1 MSFTRPT
8 LPEIVDR
15 VEGDFLARVT
25 GVAAIL
31 RRSVIKVLARV
42 VAGAEHMM
50 HGHLAYLGDQL
61 FPDKSDGDFLKRQAS
76 LFGLSL
82 DPPIA
87 WKGTAGITGTNGS
100 TAPAGSVLRNAG
112 GFEYTVDADVTISG
126 GVGTLALTA
135 VVAGAD
141 SQMAVADTAAFESP
155 IAGINATATVASV
168 TLDGVDQETID
179 GLRSRTLERM
189 SDPPTG
195 GNVAD
200 FKAWVRKVF
209 SNAKVWVYPD
219 GGGPGTVWVRFARID
234 TDGSILIPSGG
245 EVTAVQSY
253 LDGDDVKPAY
263 ATVTVIAPTA
273 APLAV
278 TFSALNP
285 NTQAVKDAITA
296 EITDFLNRVAAPGAT
311 VYLSELRTAIGEAAG
326 LVDYTMTVPAAD
338 VTHTANQIA
347 TVGVITFP

>member
-8 LPEIVDR
+8 LPELADR
-15 VEGDFLARVT
+15 IEGDFLSKVE
-25 GVAAIL
+25 GVSAIL
-31 RRSVIKVLARV
+31 RRAIVKVMARV
-42 VAGAEHMM
+42 QAGAAHMM

-61 FPDKSDGDFLKRQAS
+61 FPDKSDDDFLKRQAS
-76 LFGLSL
+76 LFGISL

-100 TAPAGSVLRNAG
+100 TVPAGSVLRNPG

-141 SQMAVADTAAFESP
+141 SQMAVSDTAALESP
-155 IAGINATATVASV
+155 ISGVNATATVASITV
-168 TLDGVDQETID
+168 NGVDQETID
-179 GLRSRTLERM
+179 GLRSRLLDRM

-200 FKAWVRKVF
+200 FKAWVRKVY
-209 SNAKVWVYPD
+209 SNARAWVTPD
-219 GGGPGTVWVRFARID
+219 GGGPGTVWVRFIRVD
-234 TDGSILIPSGG
+234 DDGSIVIPSGG
-245 EVTAVQSY
+245 EVTAVQDY
-253 LDGDDVKPAY
+253 IDGDDVKPAY

-273 APLAV
+273 APLAL
-278 TFSALNP
+278 TFSAISP

-296 EITDFLNRVAAPGAT
+296 QFTDFLERVAEPGST
-311 VYLSELRTAIGEAAG
+311 TLLSELRTAIGQATG
-326 LVDYTMTVPAAD
+326 LVDYTLTSPSAD

-347 TVGVITFP
+347 TPGSITFP